1 MERLERA
8 LDGAT
13 VDALYDI
20 LVGVPVEK
28 VTKEVMMRSLT
39 AAEMETVSLLDQ
51 NGFVSSVEIVQE
63 RGLGTSAGSN
73 RLAGLEAKGLV
84 RKAFAWVFPHGG
96 KRIYYA
102 SSERAV
108 AEGEIET
115 FTKTLGEGRLSLGVE

>member
-8 LDGAT
+8 LDGTT
-13 VDALYDI
+13 VDAIHDI
-20 LVGVPVEK
+20 LAGIPVEV
-28 VTKEVMMRSLT
+28 VTKDVMMRSLT
-39 AAEMETVSLLDQ
+39 AAEIETMQLLDQ
-51 NGFVSSVEIVQE
+51 NGFVSSVEIAKE

-102 SSERAV
+102 SSERTV
-108 AEGEIET
+108 AESEIET
-115 FTKTLGEGRLSLGVE
+115 FAKTLSGTS